1 MSVDPDTFRSIL
13 GRFATGVTVITAA
26 DTARGD
32 FGITVTAFASL
43 SLGPPLVLVCID
55 HQASIHPV
63 MVTAS
68 HFVVNVL
75 AAEQEAIARRFSAP
89 DDEQR
94 FQGLGYSRGATGAAV
109 LDDVLAY
116 LECRLVQATEGGD
129 HTIFAGAVEVAK
141 SRSGRPLLYYRG
153 GYAQLER

>member
-1 MSVDPDTFRSIL
+1 MSLDPDAFRSIL
-13 GRFATGVTVITAA
+13 GRFATGVTVVTVA
-26 DTARGD
+26 DAARGD

-43 SLGPPLVLVCID
+43 SLAPPLVLVCID

-63 MVTAS
+63 MRTAS

-75 AAEQEAIARRFSAP
+75 AAEQETIARRFSAP

-116 LECRLVQATEGGD
+116 LECRQIQSTEGGD
-129 HTIFAGAVEVAK
+129 HTIFAGVVEAAE
-141 SRSGRPLLYYRG
+141 SRNARPLLYYRG